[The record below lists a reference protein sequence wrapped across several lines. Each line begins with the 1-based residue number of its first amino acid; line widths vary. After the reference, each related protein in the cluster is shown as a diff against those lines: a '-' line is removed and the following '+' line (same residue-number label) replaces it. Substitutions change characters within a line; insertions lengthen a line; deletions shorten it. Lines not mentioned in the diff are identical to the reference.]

1 MSKNSSASAFAM
13 SRNDDAVYIVSGV
26 CCSTEEGVLRKA
38 LDSSIGAGTYEF
50 SSLTSELRLSAGA
63 SGELAL
69 RRLRQAGFD
78 GREKHALVPP
88 SPWLVRH
95 GDVVVAALLVLL
107 TIAGILM
114 QGRGAMTCFAATVA
128 MGGWRIFRRAVGA
141 LRTLAL
147 DMNVLMAVAVAGA
160 LAIGKWEEASAVV
173 ALFAISLALESYS
186 NERTKTALRALMH
199 LAPPQASVITPT
211 GEQTMDAADV
221 EPGMLVTVRPGERL
235 PVDGIITDGAST
247 VNEAPLTGE
256 SAPVSKEAGMP
267 AYAGTLNGNG
277 ALVIRTTRRAGD
289 SAIAHIAMLVE
300 QSQSRR
306 APVQNL
312 VDRFARI
319 YTPAV
324 FALAVLITAIPPL
337 LFGAD
342 AGESLYRALVLL
354 VIACPCALVIST
366 PVAIISAVS
375 RAAGSGILIK
385 GGVHVETLSRVRAM
399 AIDKTGTLTRGLPD
413 ITDVVPLNSL
423 SRSDVI
429 AAAAALESRSEHHF
443 AGAVLRCA
451 RTAGIPFENLAV
463 EGFEAAPGEG
473 VRGRVGGIPYVL
485 GTPAMHAKAGALTT
499 EARDACNRF
508 AREGK
513 SGVILSSGKQ
523 PVAILAFRDGLRHG
537 GSGALR
543 TLRGMGIARIAMLS
557 GDNREVT
564 ELIAAE
570 LGLTEVRAAL
580 LPGDKVRLIEEMKRA
595 EGTVAMVGDG
605 INDAPALAAASVGI
619 AMGVAGT
626 DAALETADVV
636 LMSDDLHQ
644 LPFLFEL
651 SRRSMRI
658 VRQNIVL
665 ALGVKLLF
673 LVLALGGAATLWMAI
688 LADDG
693 AALAVILNAL
703 RVLGTREKSP

>member
-1 MSKNSSASAFAM
+1 M

-26 CCSTEEGVLRKA
+26 CCSTEESVLRKA

-50 SSLTSELRLSAGA
+50 SSLTSELRLSSGA

-78 GREKHALVPP
+78 GREKRASVPP
-88 SPWLVRH
+88 DPWLVRH
-95 GDVVVAALLVLL
+95 GEIVVAVLLVLL

-114 QGRGAMTCFAATVA
+114 EGRAAMACFAVTVA
-128 MGGWRIFRRAVGA
+128 AGGWRIARRAVGA
-141 LRTLAL
+141 LRTRAL

-160 LAIGKWEEASAVV
+160 LAIGKWEEAAAVV

-186 NERTKTALRALMH
+186 NERTKRALRALMH
-199 LAPPQASVITPT
+199 LTPPQASVVTPS
-211 GEQTMDAADV
+211 GERTMDAADV
-221 EPGMLVTVRPGERL
+221 EPGMLVAVRPGERR
-235 PVDGIITDGAST
+235 PVDGIVTDGATT

-256 SAPVSKEAGMP
+256 SVPVPKGAGMP

-277 ALVIRTTRRAGD
+277 ALVIRATRRAED
-289 SAIAHIAMLVE
+289 TAIARIAALIE

-306 APVQNL
+306 APVQHL

-324 FALAVLITAIPPL
+324 FALAVLISALPPL
-337 LFGAD
+337 LFGAN

-385 GGVHVETLSRVRAM
+385 GGVHVETLSRVRAI
-399 AIDKTGTLTRGLPD
+399 ALDKTGTLTRGLPD
-413 ITDVVPLNSL
+413 ITDVLPLNSL
-423 SRSDVI
+423 TRSEVI
-429 AAAAALESRSEHHF
+429 AAAAALESRSEHHL

-451 RTAGIPFENLAV
+451 RTAGIPFEHLTV

-473 VRGRVGGIPYVL
+473 VRGRVNGVPYAL
-485 GTPAMHAKAGALTT
+485 GTPAMHAKEGVLTT
-499 EARDACNRF
+499 AAREACDRF
-508 AREGK
+508 ARDGK
-513 SGVILSSGKQ
+513 SGVILVSGTD

-543 TLRGMGIARIAMLS
+543 ALRGMGIERIAMLS
-557 GDNREVT
+557 GDHRDVT
-564 ELIAAE
+564 GLVAAE
-570 LGLTEVRAAL
+570 LGVTEVRAAL
-580 LPGDKVRLIEEMKRA
+580 LPGDKVRWIEEMKSA

-626 DAALETADVV
+626 DAALDTADVV
-636 LMSDDLHQ
+636 LMSDDLHH

-651 SRRSMRI
+651 SRRAMRI

-673 LVLALGGAATLWMAI
+673 LVLALGGTATLWMAI

-693 AALAVILNAL
+693 AALAVIFNSL